1 MVREGY
7 VILYTLKGE
16 FLNTRLCEY
25 QFYGNSQIYN
35 EEEGFRKPFECY
47 MHCIVNSI
55 EVYSRNF
62 PRPSLYI

>member
-25 QFYGNSQIYN
+25 QFDGNSQIYN
-35 EEEGFRKPFECY
+35 EEEGFTKPFECY
-47 MHCIVNSI
+47 MHC
-55 EVYSRNF
+55 
-62 PRPSLYI
+62 